1 MFSPKKESCL
11 NGMARNSAPI
21 FAFAHRAAGET
32 FDEIARTQR
41 LKLRD
46 KALPERLVITSLL
59 CDAVVIV
66 YALVFSFWFR
76 FQTPIQELGIPVTL
90 TLRDYVGYIACGG
103 LAFIFTL
110 TAFGIYERQA
120 LLRFRFVSLQIVKAA
135 CLWALC
141 FLGFALIFKFSPP
154 ISRTYVAI
162 SAVLMPG
169 ALLGWR
175 AIFHGFLQR
184 SSVAVSLR
192 QRILF
197 VGWNEEADRLTTAFS
212 HDPGS
217 AYEVVGCVNSMRARF
232 QRKPKVRILGAFAE
246 LTEVIGRE
254 SVDMVVLT
262 DVNGVKG
269 DIVGLA
275 NTCER
280 EMVQFK
286 VIPSYFQILVSGLHL
301 ETVGGIPVLGVSR
314 LPLDRFVNILLKR
327 VVDVIG
333 AVFGLLI
340 AVPLIVLFGFL
351 VYRESPGPILYRQR
365 RLGRN
370 GVEFDIL
377 KIRSMKLDAE
387 ADGKA
392 GWSTKD
398 DPRRLKMGGFMR
410 KWNVDELPQFW
421 NVLKGEMSL
430 VGPRPERPEL
440 IHNFK
445 HEIPHYNARH
455 NAKPG
460 ITGWAQVKGLRGD
473 TDLGERISCDLW
485 YLENWSIFL
494 DFQILVM
501 TFSHHKNAC

>member
-1 MFSPKKESCL
+1 
-11 NGMARNSAPI
+11 
-21 FAFAHRAAGET
+21 
-32 FDEIARTQR
+32 
-41 LKLRD
+41 
-46 KALPERLVITSLL
+46 
-59 CDAVVIV
+59 
-66 YALVFSFWFR
+66 
-76 FQTPIQELGIPVTL
+76 
-90 TLRDYVGYIACGG
+90 
-103 LAFIFTL
+103 
-110 TAFGIYERQA
+110 
-120 LLRFRFVSLQIVKAA
+120 
-135 CLWALC
+135 
-141 FLGFALIFKFSPP
+141 
-154 ISRTYVAI
+154 
-162 SAVLMPG
+162 
-169 ALLGWR
+169 
-175 AIFHGFLQR
+175 
-184 SSVAVSLR
+184 
-192 QRILF
+192 
-197 VGWNEEADRLTTAFS
+197 
-212 HDPGS
+212 
-217 AYEVVGCVNSMRARF
+217 
-232 QRKPKVRILGAFAE
+232 
-246 LTEVIGRE
+246 
-254 SVDMVVLT
+254 
-262 DVNGVKG
+262 
-269 DIVGLA
+269 
-275 NTCER
+275 
-280 EMVQFK
+280 MVQFK

-340 AVPLIVLFGFL
+340 AVPVIVLFGFL